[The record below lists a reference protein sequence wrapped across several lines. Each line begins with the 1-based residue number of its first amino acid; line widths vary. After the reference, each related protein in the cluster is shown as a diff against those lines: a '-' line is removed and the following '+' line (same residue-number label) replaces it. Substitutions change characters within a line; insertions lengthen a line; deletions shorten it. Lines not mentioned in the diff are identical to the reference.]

1 MTKLTGISVSS
12 ITDKSDCIEIWWVE
26 LDNSTIKFNEPLLI
40 PLTILDS
47 GTDEECYF
55 AELPEIGISAVGV
68 DFDELRSCLRSDIR
82 MTWKRVF
89 KKSENELTSNDKAIR
104 RRFLEL
110 AEEISEE
117 ISDE

>member
-1 MTKLTGISVSS
+1 MTKLTGISASS
-12 ITDKSDCIEIWWVE
+12 ATDSQDHLEIWWVE

-40 PLTILDS
+40 PLEILDG

-55 AELPEIGISAVGV
+55 AEFPEIGISAVGV

-89 KKSENELTSNDKAIR
+89 QKPESELTPNDRAIK

-110 AEEISEE
+110 AEEIGGE
-117 ISDE
+117 